1 MFWGMREWN
10 LPSTVSV
17 VDLVLAN
24 GVDGDLL
31 DLDLAALLC
40 GDSDGGLGALCEDD
54 GPGPL
59 CVLLG
64 AVGNGLGDLL
74 DVLGVDVVRLG
85 EGSGLSLVADED
97 VDIREDLVERVLE
110 ELCDERS
117 GQVEDEGLDSV
128 SCYLLL
134 AQVRPTLFLAAA
146 SSARALM
153 AGTQTV
159 KWKPPT

>member
-1 MFWGMREWN
+1 
-10 LPSTVSV
+10 
-17 VDLVLAN
+17 
-24 GVDGDLL
+24 VDGNLL
-31 DLDLAALLC
+31 HVDLAAVLC
-40 GDSDGGLGALCEDD
+40 GDGDGGLGALCEDD

-64 AVGNGLGDLL
+64 AVGDNLGDLL

-85 EGSGLSLVADED
+85 EGSGLSLVTDED
-97 VDIREDLVERVLE
+97 VDVGEDLVERVLE

-117 GQVEDEGLDSV
+117 GQVKDEGLDSV
-128 SCYLLL
+128 SYHLLL
-134 AQVRPTLFLAAA
+134 AKVRLTLFLAAA

>member
-1 MFWGMREWN
+1 
-10 LPSTVSV
+10 
-17 VDLVLAN
+17 
-24 GVDGDLL
+24 VDGNLL
-31 DLDLAALLC
+31 HVDLAAVLC
-40 GDSDGGLGALCEDD
+40 GDGDGGLGALCEDD

-64 AVGNGLGDLL
+64 AVGDNLGDLL

-85 EGSGLSLVADED
+85 EGSGLSLVADKD
-97 VDIREDLVERVLE
+97 VDVGEDLVKRVLE

-117 GQVEDEGLDSV
+117 GQVKDEGLDSV
-128 SCYLLL
+128 SYHLLL
-134 AQVRPTLFLAAA
+134 AKVRLTLFLAAA

>member
-1 MFWGMREWN
+1 
-10 LPSTVSV
+10 
-17 VDLVLAN
+17 
-24 GVDGDLL
+24 VDGNLL
-31 DLDLAALLC
+31 HVDLAAVLC
-40 GDSDGGLGALCEDD
+40 GDGDGGLGALCEDD

-64 AVGNGLGDLL
+64 AVGDNLGDLL

-85 EGSGLSLVADED
+85 EGSGLSLVADKD
-97 VDIREDLVERVLE
+97 VDVGEDLVKRVLE

-128 SCYLLL
+128 SYYLLL
-134 AQVRPTLFLAAA
+134 TKVRLTLFLAAA